1 MALYGVYGS
10 HTPESCPV
18 NNKKIAEV
26 LADFS
31 NADPASVAGGYKINQ
46 VLGQYHYALEHTFL
60 DSITEIKRVPG
71 VDLREEE

>member
-10 HTPESCPV
+10 HIPESYPV
-18 NNKKIAEV
+18 KNKKITEV

-31 NADPASVAGGYKINQ
+31 NADPASVAAGYKINQ
-46 VLGQYHYALEHTFL
+46 LLGQYHSALEHTFL
-60 DSITEIKRVPG
+60 DSITEIKRVTG